1 MRNSTGPRLI
11 FLTFALLLVGCK
23 KTPPDFVG
31 NYSSTSVI
39 GSSGSISQ
47 NTQHYQLSENNNS
60 KMISFGYNSS
70 RMGPKATREPNQVA
84 QNPQL
89 NSSKNIAQIDWTKV
103 GNYVFDDLSQTG
115 VRWLLITG
123 GQK

>member
-1 MRNSTGPRLI
+1 
-11 FLTFALLLVGCK
+11 
-23 KTPPDFVG
+23 
-31 NYSSTSVI
+31 
-39 GSSGSISQ
+39 
-47 NTQHYQLSENNNS
+47 
-60 KMISFGYNSS
+60 
-70 RMGPKATREPNQVA
+70 MGPKATREPNQVA

-103 GNYVFDDLSQTG
+103 GNYVLDDLSQTG